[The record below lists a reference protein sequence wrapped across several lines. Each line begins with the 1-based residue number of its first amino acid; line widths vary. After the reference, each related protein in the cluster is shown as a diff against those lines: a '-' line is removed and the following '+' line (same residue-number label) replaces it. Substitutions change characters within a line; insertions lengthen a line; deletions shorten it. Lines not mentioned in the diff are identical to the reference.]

1 MANRYYQ
8 AALGASMKEEVVEAG
23 SSNLAWV
30 EVAITYDA
38 TNNSKAAALD
48 AIRAIEQYILA
59 DNWPP
64 A

>member
-1 MANRYYQ
+1 MANRYYR

-23 SSNLAWV
+23 SSSLAWV

-38 TNNSKAAALD
+38 SGNSKAAALE
-48 AIRAIEQYILA
+48 AIEACKQYILA

>member
-8 AALGASMKEEVVEAG
+8 AALGAEMKEEVVEAG
-23 SSNLAWV
+23 SSSLAWV

-38 TNNSKAAALD
+38 TNNSKQAAINSL
-48 AIRAIEQYILA
+48 RAIEQYILA